1 MPYLPQDFEL
11 KLPECELVI
20 NEDVLVTHRRV
31 LPWAKIVSAAVE
43 AQATTSLQHTPQ
55 RKLMQTLFY
64 LAMMGVSVL
73 VVLGH
78 IGAWLL
84 GAVVVAF
91 LLWAWWAAQ
100 KVQLP
105 TVVLTLHDGERV
117 VLLQTTDAA
126 AAQTVCDKIASAQ
139 AYQSQQNP
147 QHTP

>member
-1 MPYLPQDFEL
+1 MNQPQDFEL
-11 KLPECELVI
+11 NLPECELVI

-31 LPWAKIVSAAVE
+31 LPWAKIASAAVDE
-43 AQATTSLQHTPQ
+43 QATTSLQHTPQ

-78 IGAWLL
+78 IGAWML
-84 GAVVVAF
+84 GVVVVAF

-100 KVQLP
+100 RVKLP
-105 TVVLTLHDGERV
+105 TVVLTLRDGESV

-126 AAQTVCDKIASAQ
+126 SAQSVCDKITLAQ
-139 AYQSQQNP
+139 AYQTHIAAQASV
-147 QHTP
+147 